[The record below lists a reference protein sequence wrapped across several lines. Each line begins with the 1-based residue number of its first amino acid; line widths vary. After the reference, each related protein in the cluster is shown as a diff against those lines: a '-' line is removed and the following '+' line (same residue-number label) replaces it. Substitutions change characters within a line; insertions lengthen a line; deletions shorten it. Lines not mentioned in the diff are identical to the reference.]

1 MTASKKQPAKKAE
14 GPEAEASVD
23 RGPGPEAAETL
34 VSVHDT
40 PADDAPEEG

>member
-1 MTASKKQPAKKAE
+1 MNAPKKKAE
-14 GPEAEASVD
+14 KAEEVD